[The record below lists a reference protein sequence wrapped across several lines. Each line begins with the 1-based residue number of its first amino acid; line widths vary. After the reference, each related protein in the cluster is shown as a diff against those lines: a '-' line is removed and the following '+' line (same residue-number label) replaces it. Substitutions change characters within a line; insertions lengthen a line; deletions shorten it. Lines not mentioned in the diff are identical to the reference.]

1 MPPAP
6 YWIIVLYELFLLPVH
21 LKWTDIA
28 KIYEQMNKDRRKLH
42 TKYRNAIS
50 HLDYCDAARQ
60 LEKRNGLR
68 ID

>member
-1 MPPAP
+1 M
-6 YWIIVLYELFLLPVH
+6 
-21 LKWTDIA
+21 KWTDIA